1 MGHVG
6 QEARLR
12 LVRDLRGLQGL
23 HRDGLGFLQLAVEG
37 FQLLHALALL
47 LEALSLVGGLLVG
60 NAGPPQAEEEAPEQ
74 KQEDHRH
81 GHNREEHRLLIRG
94 ERVVDDPLRS
104 NADDG
109 EAAVLHRDMPQVIR
123 VAVVTEKLHVADACG
138 KRILQVIELV
148 LRKGPVPVQV
158 LEQRVVLEQ
167 LLVGLVGV
175 ENLPVRIQ
183 HEHERLF
190 AVSVKLQRGVHLRT
204 VDQRPDGREGLP
216 AQRIRLA
223 GDGDQEFALGRLP
236 IAVGNEL
243 GDVLAAFQVGQ
254 KRGRDVELS
263 LVPVKHHR
271 GAVVLD
277 EEDLPAC
284 LPFKRFHEAAE
295 IPSVGKVGA
304 SLGRISVHQA
314 QATVIVF
321 HLQFVGLLQLFDD
334 GLHAQLAVVLDGAVH
349 LPQKQLD
356 TRCADKHQ
364 DHGQDKRECDL
375 TGRDRFLP
383 SFHGYPRTSR

>member
-1 MGHVG
+1 MGHIG

-12 LVRDLRGLQGL
+12 LVRNLRGLQSL
-23 HRDGLGFLQLAVEG
+23 HRDGLCFLQLAVEG
-37 FQLLHALALL
+37 FQLLHALLLL

-60 NAGPPQAEEEAPEQ
+60 DAGPPQAEEEAPEQ
-74 KQEDHRH
+74 KQQDHRH
-81 GHNREEHRLLIRG
+81 AHDREEHRLLIRG
-94 ERVVDDPLRS
+94 ERVVDGPLRR

-109 EAAVLHRDMPQVIR
+109 EAAVLHRDVPQVIR
-123 VAVVTEKLHVADACG
+123 VAVVAEKLHVADALR
-138 KRILQVIELV
+138 KRILQAVELV

-167 LLVGLVGV
+167 LLVGLVGI

-190 AVSVKLQRGVHLRT
+190 AVGVKFQRGVHLRT

-223 GDGDQEFALGRLP
+223 GDGDQEFAPGRLP
-236 IAVGNEL
+236 VAIGNEL
-243 GDVLAAFQVGQ
+243 GDVLAAFKVGQ

-263 LVPVKHHR
+263 LAPVKHHR

-277 EEDLPAC
+277 EEDLPAR

-295 IPSVGKVGA
+295 IPAVGKVGA
-304 SLGRISVHQA
+304 PLGRIVVHQA
-314 QATVIVF
+314 QAAVVVL
-321 HLQFVGLLQLFDD
+321 HLQFVRLLQLLDD
-334 GLHAQLAVVLDGAVH
+334 GLHAQLAVVLDGAAH
-349 LPQKQLD
+349 LPQKHLD
-356 TRCADKHQ
+356 ARCADEHQ
-364 DHGQDKRECDL
+364 DRGQDKRECGF
-375 TGRDRFLP
+375 TGRSRFLLG
-383 SFHGYPRTSR
+383 FHGYPRTSR